1 MSTPH
6 VNVGAIGRRTN
17 PLLALTLASI
27 AVGGPVS
34 IPWQPRERTEPLIVT
49 KHDIERMEAA
59 ERKRQR
65 KANRKR

>member
-1 MSTPH
+1 M
-6 VNVGAIGRRTN
+6 A
-17 PLLALTLASI
+17 AAM
-27 AVGGPVS
+27 AGGPVS
-34 IPWQPRERTEPLIVT
+34 IPWQPRETSEPLKVT

>member
-1 MSTPH
+1 MTP
-6 VNVGAIGRRTN
+6 NLNPGRPRS
-17 PLLALTLASI
+17 PLLAITLASI
-27 AVGGPVS
+27 MAGGGVP
-34 IPWQPRERTEPLIVT
+34 IPWQPRETKEPLKVT